1 LLQRSKLLAYLKIV
15 GLLVVVAIYLVY
27 RHYLKKRCRV
37 AIQFFGMIPN
47 NIMCSM
53 KMTSF
58 LRKNKILNKLD
69 IL

>member
-1 LLQRSKLLAYLKIV
+1 MKLT
-15 GLLVVVAIYLVY
+15 GLLVVCAIYLVY
-27 RHYLKKRCRV
+27 MHYLKKRCRV
-37 AIQFFGMIPN
+37 AMQFFGMIPK

-58 LRKNKILNKLD
+58 LRRNKILNKLD